1 MEALW
6 MVLGALV
13 GAGVGAA
20 LGYIIGKLLASRAA
34 WWFWVVAIVL
44 VGAGV
49 GFAFLGLQWELDSVF
64 VAGVAFIGGGLTGLK
79 YGARKVP
86 GFGGGES

>member
-13 GAGVGAA
+13 GAGAGAA
-20 LGYIIGKLLASRAA
+20 LGYLIGRPLASRPA
-34 WWFWVVAIVL
+34 WWFWAVAIILLAV
-44 VGAGV
+44 GV
-49 GFAFLGLQWELDSVF
+49 GFAFLGLMWESDSVF
-64 VAGVAFIGGGLTGLK
+64 VASVAFIGGGLTGLK